1 MNTSF
6 LDHLRSLVA
15 AAALAVSD
23 PRPRGKFRRLAL
35 GLLCA
40 AKPKTITSALEW
52 LGQDQQDWSADY
64 RLFSQT
70 HWLAQAAF
78 TPVFAQAL
86 VFRCTKIAEV
96 GG

>member
-1 MNTSF
+1 MKTSL
-6 LDHLRSLVA
+6 LDQVRCLLA
-15 AAALAVSD
+15 AAALSLAD
-23 PRPRGKFRRLAL
+23 PRPRSRLAEL
-35 GLLCA
+35 GLALLCA
-40 AKPKTITSALEW
+40 SRPKTITSALEW

-86 VFRCTKIAEV
+86 AHPA
-96 GG
+96 